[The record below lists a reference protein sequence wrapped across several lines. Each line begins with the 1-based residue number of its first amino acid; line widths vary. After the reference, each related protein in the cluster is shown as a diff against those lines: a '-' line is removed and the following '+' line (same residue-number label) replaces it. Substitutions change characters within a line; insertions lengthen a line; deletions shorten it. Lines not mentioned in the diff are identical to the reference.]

1 MQLKIFKRYE
11 NYGHT
16 LDVTNSINF
25 FSMRKTVCRLISYVR
40 MYMNR

>member
-16 LDVTNSINF
+16 LDLTNSIDF
-25 FSMRKTVCRLISYVR
+25 FSMRKAVCRLTLYVR
-40 MYMNR
+40 TYMNR